1 MQSVV
6 MTSKSFKKSGLK
18 LVKSAKLKEKV
29 WAISKKVTTGIAKN
43 GADKHFKKF
52 TNSGSTTLR

>member
-1 MQSVV
+1 